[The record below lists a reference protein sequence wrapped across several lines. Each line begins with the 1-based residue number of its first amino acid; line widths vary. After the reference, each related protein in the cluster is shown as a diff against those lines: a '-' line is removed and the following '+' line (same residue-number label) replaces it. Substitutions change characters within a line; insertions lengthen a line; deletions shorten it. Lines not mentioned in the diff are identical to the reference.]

1 MFTKLFLL
9 FVLFINVCVAND
21 RISTILPTF
30 EAYVQRSMEEWGIP
44 GVAIAV
50 VKDGKVIYL
59 KGFGVRKIGEADKVD
74 EHTVF
79 PLASL
84 TKNFTTTLMAQLV
97 DEGKIKWDDKVIQYL
112 PDFAVSNPQTTQQF
126 TLRDLVSHRSGLTG
140 FSGDTFWHL
149 GFGQKEIMKVLNFL
163 PIVAPFRQEYGYQN
177 HLVGIAGL
185 VIEKVTGQTFSQ
197 LMQERF
203 FDPLNMKDS
212 SVGLESILSKISP
225 SGWKAFIKTLFSKNE
240 KANIAILHDL
250 DGNGKIR
257 STDFDST
264 MYTFPASTGINSS
277 VSDMAQWMIFQL
289 NRAKVNGKEFIS
301 SENFEQLFTPYVE
314 SKERK
319 VDLQFPSKRINKV
332 QYGMGWFL
340 YDYGLGDKRVNV
352 VGHMAGMLGT
362 RGLWALVP
370 SENLGIIILSNLGG
384 MRVSLFPEGI
394 RSKFLDLYLDLANG
408 KPDENID
415 WGANILNS
423 RQSYRATRLKNDK
436 VKKLHNLKPAASLET
451 YAGEYENSLY
461 GKVTVTTK
469 NNQLFLSYKNKKNI
483 VLTHWNGDEFNFDS
497 AFLAPSF
504 SSYYDQG
511 TIEFGS
517 IKNKKTD
524 LLVISVMY
532 EGQDTLFKRVP

>member
-1 MFTKLFLL
+1 MFPKLFLF
-9 FVLFINVCVAND
+9 FVLLINICIAND
-21 RISTILPTF
+21 RVSAVLPSF
-30 EAYVQRSMEEWGIP
+30 EAYVEKSMEEWKIP
-44 GVAIAV
+44 GVAVAI
-50 VKDGKVIYL
+50 VKDGKIVYL
-59 KGFGVRKIGEADKVD
+59 KGFGVQKVGEINKVD

-84 TKNFTTTLMAQLV
+84 TKNFTATLMAQLV
-97 DEGKIKWDDKVIQYL
+97 SEGKIKWDDKVIQYL
-112 PDFAVSNPQTTQQF
+112 PDFAVSNSQTTQQF
-126 TLRDLVSHRSGLTG
+126 TIRDLLSHRSGLVG

-149 GFGQKEIMKVLNFL
+149 GFRQNEIMKALKSL
-163 PIVAPFRQEYGYQN
+163 PIVAPFRQEFGYQN

-185 VIEKVTGQTFSQ
+185 VIEKVTGKTISE

-203 FDPLNMKDS
+203 FNLLSMKDS
-212 SVGLESILSKISP
+212 SVGLEPILQKISP
-225 SGWKAFIKTLFSKNE
+225 PGWKSFIKKLFSKGE
-240 KANIAILHDL
+240 KANIAIPHDV
-250 DGNGKIR
+250 DSNGNIR
-257 STDFDST
+257 SVNFDPT
-264 MYTFPASTGINSS
+264 LYTFPASTGINSS
-277 VSDMAQWMIFQL
+277 ISDMAKWMIFQL
-289 NRAKVNGKEFIS
+289 NKTKINGKEFVS

-319 VDLQFPSKRINKV
+319 VDLQVPSRRINKV

-362 RGLWALVP
+362 RGLLALVP
-370 SENLGIIILSNLGG
+370 SENLGIIILSNMGG

-415 WGANILNS
+415 WAANILKS
-423 RQSYRATRLKNDK
+423 RQDYRATRLQNEKM
-436 VKKLHNLKPAASLET
+436 KKLQTLRPAASLGT
-451 YAGEYENSLY
+451 YVGEYENSLY
-461 GKVTVTTK
+461 GKVTVTEK
-469 NNQLFLSYKNKKNI
+469 NNQLFLSYKKNKDI

-511 TIEFGS
+511 IIEFGS
-517 IKNKKTD
+517 VKNKKTE
-524 LLVISVMY
+524 LLVISLMY
-532 EGQDTLFKRVP
+532 EGKDTLFKRVP

>member
-1 MFTKLFLL
+1 
-9 FVLFINVCVAND
+9 
-21 RISTILPTF
+21 
-30 EAYVQRSMEEWGIP
+30 MEEWKIP
-44 GVAIAV
+44 GVAVAI
-50 VKDGKVIYL
+50 VKDGKIVYL
-59 KGFGVRKIGEADKVD
+59 KGFGVQKVGEINKVD

-84 TKNFTTTLMAQLV
+84 TKNFTATLMAQLV
-97 DEGKIKWDDKVIQYL
+97 SEGKIKWDDKVIQYL

-126 TLRDLVSHRSGLTG
+126 TIRDLLSHRSGLVG

-149 GFGQKEIMKVLNFL
+149 GFRQNEIMKALKSL
-163 PIVAPFRQEYGYQN
+163 PIVAPFRQEFGYQN

-185 VIEKVTGQTFSQ
+185 VIEKVTGKPISE

-203 FDPLNMKDS
+203 FNLLSMKDS
-212 SVGLESILSKISP
+212 SVGLEPILQKISP
-225 SGWKAFIKTLFSKNE
+225 PGWKSFIKKLFSKGE
-240 KANIAILHDL
+240 KANIAIPHDV
-250 DGNGKIR
+250 DSNGNIR
-257 STDFDST
+257 SVNFDPT
-264 MYTFPASTGINSS
+264 LYTFPASTGINSS
-277 VSDMAQWMIFQL
+277 ISDMAKWMIFQL
-289 NRAKVNGKEFIS
+289 NKTKINGKEFVS

-319 VDLQFPSKRINKV
+319 VDLQFPSRRINKV

-362 RGLWALVP
+362 RGLLALVP
-370 SENLGIIILSNLGG
+370 SENLGIIILSNMGG

-415 WGANILNS
+415 WAANILKS
-423 RQSYRATRLKNDK
+423 RQDYRATRLQNEKM
-436 VKKLHNLKPAASLET
+436 KKLQTLRPAASLGT
-451 YAGEYENSLY
+451 YVGEYENSLY
-461 GKVTVTTK
+461 GKVTVTEK
-469 NNQLFLSYKNKKNI
+469 NNQLFLSYKKNKDI
-483 VLTHWNGDEFNFDS
+483 VLTHWNGDEFNFDC

-511 TIEFGS
+511 IIEFGS
-517 IKNKKTD
+517 VKNKKTE
-524 LLVISVMY
+524 LLVISLMY
-532 EGQDTLFKRVP
+532 EGKDTLFKRVP